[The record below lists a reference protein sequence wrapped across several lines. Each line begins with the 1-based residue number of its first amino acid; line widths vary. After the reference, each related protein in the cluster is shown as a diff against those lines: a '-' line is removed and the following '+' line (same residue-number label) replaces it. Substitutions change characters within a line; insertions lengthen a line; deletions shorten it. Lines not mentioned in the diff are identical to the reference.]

1 MRWNVKS
8 HGARSQALRLTGA
21 LCLAGVLCLGAAPL
35 AAQEAQ
41 SQQSAIQPP
50 AAAGR
55 LQSADNG
62 AAVLMYHRFG
72 EDSLPSTSVRLAQ
85 FEAHLTELTS
95 GKYQVMALP
104 EILARLDSGEALP
117 EHAVAITIDDAV
129 LSVYREAWPRLKAA
143 GLPVTIFVSTEPLD
157 LGLPSYMS
165 WAQLREMAAD
175 PLVTI
180 GHHGHAHAHMA
191 WQSPAEQRA
200 DLNKATRS
208 FTAELGAMPRLF
220 AYPYGEASLALRQNV
235 IDAGFTA
242 AFGQHSG
249 ALGEMS
255 DRFTL
260 PRFPLNEAYGDMDR
274 FRLVANALPLPVDG
288 ITPADMSISEAGQN
302 PPNFGFTV
310 AAGLGNLSG
319 LNCFAS
325 AGEPE
330 VMKLDQ
336 RIELRFAT
344 ALPAGRV
351 RINCTL
357 RDDSGR
363 WRWFGTQFVVAKG
376 AVR

>member
-1 MRWNVKS
+1 MRWNDKS
-8 HGARSQALRLTGA
+8 QEARAQALRLTGA
-21 LCLAGVLCLGAAPL
+21 LCLAAGLYLSAAPL
-35 AAQEAQ
+35 AAQETP
-41 SQQSAIQPP
+41 SQPTVAQPP
-50 AAAGR
+50 SATQQMHA
-55 LQSADNG
+55 ADNG

-72 EDSLPSTSVRLAQ
+72 EDSLPSTSVRLEQ
-85 FEAHLTELTS
+85 FEAHLAELTS
-95 GKYQVMALP
+95 GKYQVLALP
-104 EILARLDSGEALP
+104 EILARLNRGEALP
-117 EHAVAITIDDAV
+117 EHAIAITIDDAA

-180 GHHGHAHAHMA
+180 GHHGDAHAHMA
-191 WQSPAEQRA
+191 WLSPAEQRA
-200 DLNKATRS
+200 DLAEASRR
-208 FTAELGAMPRLF
+208 FTAELNAVPQLF
-220 AYPYGEASLALRQNV
+220 AYPYGEASLELRQNV

-260 PRFPLNEAYGDMDR
+260 PRFPLNEAYGDMER
-274 FRLVANALPLPVDG
+274 FRLVAGALPLPVDG
-288 ITPADMSISEAGQN
+288 ITPADMSLREASQN
-302 PPNFGFTV
+302 PPNVGFTV
-310 AAGLGNLSG
+310 VGAQGNLSG

-325 AGEPE
+325 AGEPQ

-336 RIELRFAT
+336 RIELRFDAP
-344 ALPAGRV
+344 LPAGRV

-363 WRWFGTQFVVAKG
+363 WRWFGTQFVVAKE